1 MTAQVLL
8 ALGLALVASV
18 ALSAGFLVQHVGT
31 RTAPRITLR
40 RPAASLR
47 GLLASRVW
55 LAGTALGVAGW
66 GLYVAAL
73 SRAPLS
79 LVQAFSAGGLALAVP
94 LAARVTRAPLATTER
109 RAVLVMVVA
118 LVGLALGS
126 GPSVTGIVATAA
138 VVGFVAAATLVAA
151 AFAAA
156 PAGRRRGHGLG
167 VAAGILYGMADA
179 ATKGATDALHAGGVL
194 AALLSPWVMLIVAA
208 TALAFFCLQ
217 RGLQIGPPLPVIVLM
232 TAATNL
238 VAVAGGLVVFAEPLG
253 ATTAASALH
262 VLAFGLVGAA
272 AWRLSTAQARLVP
285 ADA

>member
-1 MTAQVLL
+1 MTAQLL
-8 ALGLALVASV
+8 IALGLALLSSI
-18 ALSAGFLVQHVGT
+18 ALSAGFLVQHLGA
-31 RTAPRITLR
+31 RDAPRITLR

-66 GLYVAAL
+66 ALYVLAL
-73 SRAPLS
+73 TRAPLS

-94 LAARVTRAPLATTER
+94 LAARVTRAPLAAAER

-118 LVGLALGS
+118 LVALALGT
-126 GPSVTGIVATAA
+126 GPSATAIVTAAA
-138 VVGFVAAATLVAA
+138 VVAFVAAATVAAA

-156 PAGRRRGHGLG
+156 PAGQRRGHGLG

-179 ATKGATDALHAGGVL
+179 ATKGATNALHAGGVV
-194 AALLSPWVMLIVAA
+194 AALLSPWVVLIAVA

-253 ATTAASALH
+253 ASTAASALH
-262 VLAFGLVGAA
+262 VLAFGLIGAA
-272 AWRLSTAQARLVP
+272 AWRLSAAQARLVP